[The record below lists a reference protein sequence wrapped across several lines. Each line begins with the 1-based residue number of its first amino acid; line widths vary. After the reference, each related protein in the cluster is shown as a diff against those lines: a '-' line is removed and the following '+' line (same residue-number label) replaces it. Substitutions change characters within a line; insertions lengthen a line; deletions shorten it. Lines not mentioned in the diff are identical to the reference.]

1 MNRSDRSLPLAAVDP
16 DPEFPP
22 GVDQPP
28 AELDRRR
35 MIQLLAAGAALAG
48 LGPIAGCMKKPSD
61 RIMPR
66 VDQRPELTPGV
77 ALDYATA
84 TVMDGYAT
92 GVLVTTHEARPTKVE
107 GNPDHPASLGATSVF
122 DQASVLQLYD
132 PDRATGALDR
142 GTPAELATLVRQ
154 IAGRERIEGLW
165 FLLHPQSSPLIEDAI
180 ARIRARHPGARF
192 AFDTPVSRRAVFE
205 GSRLVFGRPLEPQ
218 YRFDRT
224 DAIVALDADFLA
236 AMPNAVRW
244 SRDFAAR
251 RRIAAPQADMS
262 RLYVAEPH
270 PTPTGSLADHALAV
284 RGSELRAIAAALLAA
299 VEGRA
304 IERALPAASAGA
316 EGEGARRWIA
326 AAARDLRT
334 RRGLVVVGDR
344 QPREVHALGHLINQA
359 IGAVGSTVVFTRPAV
374 IEPLGD
380 DLAALAAALAA
391 GRVQTLVI
399 AEANPLYTAPPDLGV
414 AVHLPRVPERIYADL
429 AENETSRAC
438 HWFLPLAHAMESWG
452 DARGYDGTVTFI
464 QPLIQPLHA
473 GITLLEL
480 LSAFAGDPEPDG
492 HRAVRA
498 RYAPGTGDEATAA
511 WQAALQRG
519 LVTGSAF
526 ALEVAAVRLGDAERA
541 TLAAPPGDP
550 APGPMGQM
558 RGQIELVFEPSPA
571 VYDGRF
577 SAIPWLQELPKPFD
591 KLTWGNAARMSR
603 ATAAQLGVGDHDV
616 VRIVAGGGA
625 VTVPVLI
632 LPGHVDRCVSLELGY
647 GRWAAGPVGDG
658 VGSNVYSLRTSD
670 RPWFAPAAG
679 IAATGERHRLAIT
692 QEHQRQH
699 GRQIALEAT
708 LDEYRRDPDFTRER
722 WQSEPT
728 MLAPQFESFFHW
740 GMTIDTTICSGCNAC
755 VIACQAENNVPTVGA
770 DQVRRN
776 REMHWLRIDL
786 YREGGDD
793 DPRFIHQP
801 MLCQHCANAPC
812 EYVCPTYATQHSPDG
827 LNEMIYN
834 RCIGTRFCS
843 NNCPYKVR
851 RFNWFDFT
859 EDTAR
864 TRQLQYNPNVTVRSR
879 GVMEKCTYCVQRIRA
894 ADIAARKQRRDIRPG
909 EVVTACQQV
918 CPTGAIQFGRLD
930 HDRTLNVQWRG
941 EHRHYAVLNQLGTRP
956 STVYLAKIWNP
967 SSDLPVRLD
976 EDTGAT
982 EGGAQDPAK
991 PPGAER

>member
-1 MNRSDRSLPLAAVDP
+1 MTRSDRSLPVVSVDP

-22 GVDQPP
+22 GVDLPP

-48 LGPIAGCMKKPSD
+48 LGPIAGCMKKPSE

-66 VDQRPELTPGV
+66 VDQAPELTPGE

-84 TVMDGYAT
+84 TVIDGYAT
-92 GVLVTTHEARPTKVE
+92 GVVVTTHEARPTKVE

-154 IAGRERIEGLW
+154 IAGRERLPGLW

-180 ARIRARHPGARF
+180 ARVRARHPGARF
-192 AFDTPVSRRAVFE
+192 AFDAPVSRRAAFE
-205 GSRLVFGRPLEPQ
+205 GARLVFGRPLEPQ
-218 YRFDRT
+218 YRFDRADT
-224 DAIVALDADFLA
+224 VVALDADFLA

-262 RLYVAEPH
+262 RLYTAEPR
-270 PTPTGSLADHALAV
+270 PTPTGSLADHRLAV
-284 RGSELRAIAAALLAA
+284 RGSDVRAIAAALLAA
-299 VEGRA
+299 IEGRA
-304 IERALPAASAGA
+304 SEGAPAAGTGPERERARA
-316 EGEGARRWIA
+316 WVA

-344 QPREVHALGHLINQA
+344 QPRELHALGHLINQA
-359 IGAVGSTVVFTRPAV
+359 IGAIGSTVVLTRPAL

-391 GRVQTLVI
+391 GQVQTLVI
-399 AEANPLYTAPPDLGV
+399 AEANPLYTAPPDLGL
-414 AVHLPRVPERIYADL
+414 AVHLPGVPELICADL
-429 AENETSRAC
+429 AHNETSQRC
-438 HWFLPLAHAMESWG
+438 HWFVPLAHPMESWG
-452 DARGYDGTVTFI
+452 DARSYDGTITFV

-473 GITLLEL
+473 GVTLLEL
-480 LSAFAGDPEPDG
+480 LAAFAGDPAPDG
-492 HRAVRA
+492 HRLVRA

-519 LVTGSAF
+519 LVPGSAS
-526 ALEVAAVRLGDAERA
+526 APEAAAVRLSDAERA
-541 TLAAPPGDP
+541 QLAGPPGDP
-550 APGPMGQM
+550 APSAPAPSA
-558 RGQIELVFEPSPA
+558 IELDFEPSPA
-571 VYDGRF
+571 VHDGRF
-577 SAIPWLQELPKPFD
+577 ASIPWLQELPRPFD

-603 ATAAQLGVGDHDV
+603 ATAAQLGAGEGDV
-616 VRIVAGGGA
+616 VRIIAGGGT
-625 VTVPVLI
+625 VTLPVVI
-632 LPGHVDRCVSLELGY
+632 LPGHADRCVSLELGF
-647 GRWAAGPVGDG
+647 GRWAAGSVGDG
-658 VGSNVYSLRTSD
+658 VGSNVYPLRMSD
-670 RPWFAPAAG
+670 RPWFAPAAA
-679 IAATGERHRLAIT
+679 IATTGRRRELAIT
-692 QEHQRQH
+692 QQHARQH
-699 GRQIALEAT
+699 GRPIALAAT
-708 LDEYRRDPDFTRER
+708 LDDYRRDPEFTHEQ
-722 WQSEPT
+722 WQAEAT
-728 MLAPQFESFFHW
+728 MLAPQFESTPKW
-740 GMTIDTTICSGCNAC
+740 GMTIDTTICSGCSAC

-786 YREGGDD
+786 YREGSED
-793 DPRFIHQP
+793 DPRYVHQP
-801 MLCQHCANAPC
+801 MMCQHCENAPC

-859 EDTAR
+859 EDTPR

-879 GVMEKCTYCVQRIRA
+879 GVMEKCTYCVQRIRTA
-894 ADIAARKQRRDIRPG
+894 EIAARKQHRDIRPG
-909 EVVTACQQV
+909 EVTTACQQA

-930 HDRTLNVQWRG
+930 HDQTVNVQRRG
-941 EHRHYAVLNQLGTRP
+941 EHRHYAVLNELGTRP
-956 STVYLAKIWNP
+956 HTVYLAKIWNP
-967 SSDLPVRLD
+967 SADLPIQPDPSETLD
-976 EDTGAT
+976 RSGEDAGRA
-982 EGGAQDPAK
+982 D
-991 PPGAER
+991 R

>member
-1 MNRSDRSLPLAAVDP
+1 MTRSDHSLPLAPVDP
-16 DPEFPP
+16 DPEFAP

-48 LGPIAGCMKKPSD
+48 LGPIAGCMQKPSQ

-66 VDQRPELTPGV
+66 VDQAPELVPGV

-84 TVMDGYAT
+84 TVIDGYAT
-92 GVLVTTHEARPTKVE
+92 GVVVVTHEARPTKVE
-107 GNPDHPASLGATSVF
+107 GNPDHPASLGATTVF

-132 PDRATGALDR
+132 PNRATGALDR

-154 IAGRERIEGLW
+154 IAGRERMPGLW

-192 AFDTPVSRRAVFE
+192 VFDTPVSRRAVFD
-205 GSRLVFGRPLEPQ
+205 GARLVFGRALEPQ
-218 YRFDRT
+218 YRFDVA
-224 DAIVALDADFLA
+224 DAVVALDADFLA
-236 AMPNAVRW
+236 AMPGSVRW
-244 SRDFAAR
+244 SRDFATR
-251 RRIAAPQADMS
+251 RRVASPGADMS
-262 RLYVAEPH
+262 RLYTAEPR
-270 PTPTGSLADHALAV
+270 PTPTGSLADHPLAV

-304 IERALPAASAGA
+304 LEGVLPGARSER
-316 EGEGARRWIA
+316 ARRWVA

-344 QPREVHALGHLINQA
+344 QPREVHALGHLINHA
-359 IGAVGSTVVFTRPAV
+359 IGAIGTTVMFTRPAV
-374 IEPLGD
+374 LEPLGD

-391 GRVQTLVI
+391 GRIQTLVI
-399 AEANPLYTAPPDLGV
+399 AEANPLYTAPPDLGL
-414 AVHLPRVPERIYADL
+414 ATNLPRVPELICADL
-429 AENETSRAC
+429 AESETSRGC
-438 HWFLPLAHAMESWG
+438 HWFVPLAHAMESWG
-452 DARGYDGTVTFI
+452 DARGYDGTITFV

-492 HRAVRA
+492 HRLLRA
-498 RYAPGTGDEATAA
+498 RYAPGTTDDATAA

-519 LVTGSAF
+519 AVAGSAF
-526 ALEVAAVRLGDAERA
+526 ALEVAAIRLGDAERA
-541 TLAAPPGDP
+541 ALVAPAGDP
-550 APGPMGQM
+550 APSPLPGSPQGP
-558 RGQIELVFEPSPA
+558 IELAFEPSPA

-577 SAIPWLQELPKPFD
+577 AAIPWLQELPKPLD
-591 KLTWGNAARMSR
+591 KITWGNAARMSR
-603 ATAAQLGVGDHDV
+603 ATAAELGVRDHDV
-616 VRIVAGGGA
+616 VRIVAGGA
-625 VTVPVLI
+625 TATVPVFI
-632 LPGHVDRCVSLELGY
+632 LPGHADRCVSLELGY

-658 VGSNVYSLRTSD
+658 VGSNVYPLRSSA
-670 RPWFAPAAG
+670 RPWFAPAAA
-679 IAATGERHRLAIT
+679 IAATGERQPLAVT
-692 QEHQRQH
+692 QEHERQH
-699 GRQIALEAT
+699 GRPIALAAA
-708 LDEYRRDPDFTRER
+708 LDDYRRDPDFTQDH
-722 WQSEPT
+722 WQPEPT
-728 MLAPQFESFFHW
+728 MLAPQFETFFQW
-740 GMTIDTTICSGCNAC
+740 GMTIDTMICSGCSAC
-755 VIACQAENNVPTVGA
+755 VIACQAENNVPSVGA
-770 DQVRRN
+770 EGVRRN
-776 REMHWLRIDL
+776 REMHWLRIDT
-786 YREGGDD
+786 YREGRAD

-812 EYVCPTYATQHSPDG
+812 EYVCPVYATQHSPDG

-859 EDTAR
+859 EGTPPI
-864 TRQLQYNPNVTVRSR
+864 RQLQYNPNVTVRSR

-894 ADIAARKQRRDIRPG
+894 ADIAARKDRRDIRPG
-909 EVVTACQQV
+909 EVVTACQQA

-930 HDRTLNVQWRG
+930 HEQTLNVQWRG

-956 STVYLAKIWNP
+956 KTVYLAKIWNP
-967 SSDLPVRLD
+967 SPDLPVELGD
-976 EDTGAT
+976 PPDPTDP
-982 EGGAQDPAK
+982 GGEDPAQ
-991 PPGAER
+991 GDR

>member
-1 MNRSDRSLPLAAVDP
+1 MTRSDRPLPLAPVDP

-48 LGPIAGCMKKPSD
+48 LGPIAGCMKKPSE

-66 VDQRPELTPGV
+66 VDQAPELTPGV

-84 TVMDGYAT
+84 TVIDGYAT
-92 GVLVTTHEARPTKVE
+92 GVVVTTHEARPTKVE

-142 GTPAELATLVRQ
+142 GTPAELATLIRQ
-154 IAGRERIEGLW
+154 IAGRERIGGLW

-180 ARIRARHPGARF
+180 AQIRARHPGARF

-205 GSRLVFGRPLEPQ
+205 GARLVFGRPLEPQ
-218 YRFDRT
+218 YRFDRA
-224 DAIVALDADFLA
+224 DAVVALDADFLA

-251 RRIAAPQADMS
+251 RRIAAPQAEMS
-262 RLYVAEPH
+262 RLYVAGPR
-270 PTPTGSLADHALAV
+270 PTPTGSLADHALPV
-284 RGSELRAIAAALLAA
+284 RGAELRAIAVALLAA

-304 IERALPAASAGA
+304 IEGAPPGARGA
-316 EGEGARRWIA
+316 EGAEDARARRWIA

-359 IGAVGSTVVFTRPAV
+359 IGAIGSTVVLTRPAV

-391 GRVQTLVI
+391 GQVQTLVI
-399 AEANPLYTAPPDLGV
+399 AEANPVYTAPPDLGL
-414 AVHLPRVPERIYADL
+414 AVHLPRVPERICADL
-429 AENETSRAC
+429 AQNETSRRC

-492 HRAVRA
+492 HRLLRA
-498 RYAPGTGDEATAA
+498 RHAPGTGDEATAA

-519 LVTGSAF
+519 FVPGSAF

-541 TLAAPPGDP
+541 ALVAPSGDL
-550 APGPMGQM
+550 APGA
-558 RGQIELVFEPSPA
+558 IELDFEPSPA

-577 SAIPWLQELPKPFD
+577 AAIPWLQELPRPFD
-591 KLTWGNAARMSR
+591 KITWGNAARMSR
-603 ATAAQLGVGDHDV
+603 ATAAQLGVGDCDV
-616 VRIVAGGGA
+616 VRIIAGGA
-625 VTVPVLI
+625 TVTVPVSI
-632 LPGHVDRCVSLELGY
+632 LPGHAERCISLELGY
-647 GRWAAGPVGDG
+647 GRWGAGPVGDG
-658 VGSNVYSLRTSD
+658 VGSNVYPLRTSD
-670 RPWFAPAAG
+670 RPWFAPAAA
-679 IAATGERHRLAIT
+679 IAATGERRELAIT
-692 QEHQRQH
+692 QEHERQH
-699 GRQIALEAT
+699 GRPIALATT
-708 LDEYRRDPDFTRER
+708 LDDYRRDPDFTREQ
-722 WQSEPT
+722 WQDEPT
-728 MLAPQFESFFHW
+728 MLPVQFGDFPQW
-740 GMTIDTTICSGCNAC
+740 GMTIDTTICSGCSAC

-801 MLCQHCANAPC
+801 MMCQHCANAPC

-859 EDTAR
+859 EDTPR

-909 EVVTACQQV
+909 EVTTACQQA

-930 HDRTLNVQWRG
+930 HDQTVNVQRRG
-941 EHRHYAVLNQLGTRP
+941 EPRHYAVLNQLGTRP
-956 STVYLAKIWNP
+956 HTVYLAKIWNP
-967 SSDLPVRLD
+967 SPDLPV
-976 EDTGAT
+976 
-982 EGGAQDPAK
+982 QPDPAPSAVDRSGEDSAK
-991 PPGAER
+991 VDR